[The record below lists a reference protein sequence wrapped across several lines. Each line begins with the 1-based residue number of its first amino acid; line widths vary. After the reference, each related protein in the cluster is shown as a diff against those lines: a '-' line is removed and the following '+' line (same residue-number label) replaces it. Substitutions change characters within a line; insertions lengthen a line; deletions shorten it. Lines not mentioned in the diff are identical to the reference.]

1 MMLKVLDWPLI
12 ISPSDQ
18 FTAANVVLVVKFQ
31 FLCIFFLLKS
41 RLKIVSF
48 FVVLADFTQN
58 KTTTTTKK
66 LKLNKGQRT
75 PTPTLCW
82 HFHWRPL
89 FYLLIINQCGGWYVI
104 KVQCER
110 VKLLGVDGLLALPR
124 AHFPRLIMR
133 GIITKSFLI
142 RYAVKVVF
150 FFLFIISCIWL
161 FRQPIKSWEP
171 LIKGN

>member
-12 ISPSDQ
+12 ISSSDQ
-18 FTAANVVLVVKFQ
+18 FTPANVVLVVKFQ
-31 FLCIFFLLKS
+31 FLCFFFFFCSS
-41 RLKIVSF
+41 RDKNRVSF

-58 KTTTTTKK
+58 KTITTAKK
-66 LKLNKGQRT
+66 VKRNKGQRT

-82 HFHWRPL
+82 DVHWRPL

-110 VKLLGVDGLLALPR
+110 VKLLWVDGLLALPR
-124 AHFPRLIMR
+124 AHFPRLIMQ

-142 RYAVKVVF
+142 RYAVKVF
-150 FFLFIISCIWL
+150 FFS
-161 FRQPIKSWEP
+161 
-171 LIKGN
+171 

>member
-31 FLCIFFLLKS
+31 FLCFFFFFFAQVATKN
-41 RLKIVSF
+41 RVSF

-58 KTTTTTKK
+58 KTTTTTTTTKRK
-66 LKLNKGQRT
+66 RNKGQRT

-82 HFHWRPL
+82 HFHWLPL

-124 AHFPRLIMR
+124 AHFPRLIMQ

-142 RYAVKVVF
+142 RYAVKVF
-150 FFLFIISCIWL
+150 FFSFS
-161 FRQPIKSWEP
+161 
-171 LIKGN
+171 